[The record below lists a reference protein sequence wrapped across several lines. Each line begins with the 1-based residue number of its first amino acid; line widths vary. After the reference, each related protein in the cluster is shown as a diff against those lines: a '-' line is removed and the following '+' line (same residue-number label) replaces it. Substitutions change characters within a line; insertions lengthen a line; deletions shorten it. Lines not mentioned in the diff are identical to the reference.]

1 MNNAIAQR
9 TRRALALATLLFT
22 ACSSSPETGGT
33 GGGGGGAMTV
43 VTLPTPAPE
52 GSPWATLDEW
62 HLFADARALTL
73 AEGVIPYDVNA
84 PLFSDYTV
92 KRRFLWLPKGTRIGW
107 QDTERWNFPVGAIM
121 IKTFAYPI
129 DARDPAKGQ
138 RLLETRLLVHE
149 SAPAGWIS
157 HTYEWNAEQTKAT
170 RKVAGDTIDM
180 TWIDE
185 AGKTRTNAY
194 EVPNTNVCQ
203 ECHGETGK
211 TGSLGGRTRQWN
223 RTYDYGKGPENQIDH
238 LVTLGLLDVAPPATA
253 QRQTLLD
260 PSGTGDVGER
270 GRAYLDVNCSH
281 CHGVVGLA
289 KGTALRLDYDHT
301 DPLTGN
307 LTDYGVCKA
316 PASSGAGGTCGLSFD
331 VVPGHSD
338 QSILVCRT
346 DSIAP
351 KVTMPPVGHKLIHD
365 EGVALLKAW
374 IDAMPEH
381 LCQ

>member
-1 MNNAIAQR
+1 MNNAL
-9 TRRALALATLLFT
+9 TRRALTLATLLIA
-22 ACSSSPETGGT
+22 ACSSSPDPAGSGGS
-33 GGGGGGAMTV
+33 GGGGGAPMVV
-43 VTLPTPAPE
+43 VTPTPAPE
-52 GSPWATLDEW
+52 GAPWATLDEW

-73 AEGVIPYDVNA
+73 ADGVIPYDVNA

-92 KRRFLWLPKGTRIGW
+92 KRRFVWLPKGTKIGW
-107 QDTERWNFPVGAIM
+107 QDTDRWKFPVGAIL

-129 DARDPAKGQ
+129 DARDPSKGQ

-149 SAPAGWIS
+149 SDPAGWIS
-157 HTYEWNAEQTKAT
+157 HTYEWDAEQTKAT

-203 ECHGETGK
+203 ECHGKAGI

-238 LVTLGLLDVAPPATA
+238 LVTLGLLDVAPPAAA

-260 PSGTGDVGER
+260 PFGTGDVGER

-301 DPLTGN
+301 DLLKGDP
-307 LTDYGVCKA
+307 TDYGVCKA

-331 VVPGHSD
+331 LVPGHSD
-338 QSILVCRT
+338 QSILICRT
-346 DSIAP
+346 DSLEA

>member
-1 MNNAIAQR
+1 MNNAPVLG
-9 TRRALALATLLFT
+9 ALALAALLVAA
-22 ACSSSPETGGT
+22 ACGSSPETGAA
-33 GGGGGGAMTV
+33 GGSGGAPIVIPT
-43 VTLPTPAPE
+43 PTPAPE

-62 HLFADARALTL
+62 HLFADAHELTL

-92 KRRFLWLPKGTRIGW
+92 KRRFLWLPKGTKIGW
-107 QDTERWNFPVGAIM
+107 QDTERWNFPVGAIL

-149 SAPAGWIS
+149 SDPVGWVA

-170 RKVAGDTIDM
+170 RKVAGDTVDV

-185 AGKTRTNAY
+185 AGQTRSNAY

-203 ECHGETGK
+203 ECHGKTGK

-223 RTYDYGKGPENQIDH
+223 RTYDHGKGPENQIDH
-238 LVTLGLLDVAPPATA
+238 LVALGLLDVAPPAAA

-260 PSGTGDVGER
+260 PFGAGDVGER

-301 DPLTGN
+301 DPIAGDS
-307 LTDYGVCKA
+307 TDYGVCKA
-316 PASSGAGGTCGLSFD
+316 PASAGAGGTCGLSFD

-338 QSILVCRT
+338 QSILVCRV
-346 DSIAP
+346 DSIVA
-351 KVTMPPVGHKLIHD
+351 KVTMPPVGHKLIHA
-365 EGVALLKAW
+365 EGVALMKAW

>member
-9 TRRALALATLLFT
+9 TLLLVTLALVA
-22 ACSSSPETGGT
+22 ACSSSPETGGA
-33 GGGGGGAMTV
+33 GGAGGAPMV
-43 VTLPTPAPE
+43 VTTPTPAPE

-92 KRRFLWLPKGTRIGW
+92 KRRFLWLPRGTKIGW
-107 QDTERWNFPVGAIM
+107 QDTERWNFPVGAIL

-138 RLLETRLLVHE
+138 RLLETRLLVRE
-149 SAPAGWIS
+149 SDPAGWVA
-157 HTYEWNAEQTKAT
+157 HTYEWDAGQTRAI
-170 RKVAGDTIDM
+170 RKVAGDTIDI
-180 TWIDE
+180 TWIDQ
-185 AGKTRTNAY
+185 AGKTQSNTY

-203 ECHGETGK
+203 ECHGKTGK
-211 TGSLGGRTRQWN
+211 TGTLGGRTRQWN
-223 RTYDYGKGPENQIDH
+223 RTYDHGKGPENQIDH
-238 LVTLGLLDVAPPATA
+238 LAALGLLDVAPPAAA
-253 QRQTLLD
+253 QRQTLID
-260 PSGTGDVGER
+260 PFGKGDVGDR

-289 KGTALRLDYDHT
+289 KGTALRLDFDHT
-301 DPLTGN
+301 DLLKGDP
-307 LTDYGVCKA
+307 TDYGVCKA
-316 PASSGAGGTCGLSFD
+316 PASAGAGGTCGLSFD

-346 DSIAP
+346 DSIAA
-351 KVTMPPVGHKLIHD
+351 KVTMPPVGHKLIHT